1 MSYRY
6 NYLVKNP
13 RESKAHLLAE
23 GFFAFFGQ
31 LTGRVCL
38 GGLCRELCKEV
49 KQKKQQHMTLHTEN
63 TDSLFDVLLI

>member
-6 NYLVKNP
+6 NLVKKKK

-23 GFFAFFGQ
+23 DFFAFFGQ

-38 GGLCRELCKEV
+38 GSLCRELWKGV
-49 KQKKQQHMTLHTEN
+49 KQKN
-63 TDSLFDVLLI
+63 A

>member
-49 KQKKQQHMTLHTEN
+49 KQKKTNMKLHTEN
-63 TDSLFDVLLI
+63 TDSLFDALLM